1 MEEKSFDYMNVIPLV
16 DVMLVL
22 LTIVLMA
29 STFVAQGTI
38 PVQLPKASSQQQDRA
53 SLKAVTITIDKS
65 GAVYL
70 ESAPITPACLAERLK
85 TLSRETPVMIKVD
98 RTITVQ
104 LCVDVLDLL
113 TAAGFKKVALQT
125 ERGANVLSY

>member
-29 STFVAQGTI
+29 STFVARGAI
-38 PVQLPKASSQQQDRA
+38 PVQLPKASRQMDQA
-53 SLKAVTITIDKS
+53 PLKTATVTIDQR
-65 GAVYL
+65 GEVYY
-70 ESAPITPACLAERLK
+70 ESAPITLAGLAERLT
-85 TLSRETPVMIKVD
+85 TLARETPVTVKAD

-104 LCVDVLDLL
+104 RCVDVLDLL
-113 TAAGFKKVALQT
+113 ANGGFRKVALQT
-125 ERGANVLSY
+125 ERGSRE